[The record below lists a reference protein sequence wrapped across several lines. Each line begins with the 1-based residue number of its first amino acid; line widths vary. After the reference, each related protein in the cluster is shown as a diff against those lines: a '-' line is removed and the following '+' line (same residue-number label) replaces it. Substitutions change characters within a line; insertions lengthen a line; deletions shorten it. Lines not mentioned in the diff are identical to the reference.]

1 MYRGARVVICPST
14 FAEPMGL
21 AALEA
26 MCAARPVIATKV
38 GGLAEGIGADGV
50 SGFLVAPGDVDDL
63 ARRITEL
70 LRSPD
75 LARSVGNEARERV
88 RKEFDLEARCLPP
101 LVEAYEE
108 ALRQAAARIPHPS
121 AHSTT

>member
-1 MYRGARVVICPST
+1 
-14 FAEPMGL
+14 MGL

-26 MCAARPVIATKV
+26 MCAARPVIATKA

-50 SGFLVAPGDVDDL
+50 SGFLVAPKDVDDL

-70 LRSPD
+70 LRYPE
-75 LARSVGNEARERV
+75 LARSVGNAARKRV
-88 RKEFDLEARCLPP
+88 KEEFDLESRCLPP

-108 ALRQAAARIPHPS
+108 ALRQSAARIPHPS
-121 AHSTT
+121 THSTA